1 MFDDHDDEEVM
12 GEPTFEL
19 RLREG
24 EPQVSG
30 CYFMHPVLQVLDAH
44 WDEDQPGR
52 LLVTASDGSRW
63 CADGV
68 ARRGTVNVTLKPVDA

>member
-1 MFDDHDDEEVM
+1 MFDDHDHEEIM

-30 CYFMHPVLQVLDAH
+30 CYFMHPVLQVLDAR
-44 WDEDQPGR
+44 WDEARPGR
-52 LLVTASDGSRW
+52 ILVTASDGSRW

-68 ARRGTVNVTLKPVDA
+68 AHRGTVNVTLKPVEA